1 VIGDEPARTGT
12 TPNPLPGPTLGSPL
26 GPAGLAQPL
35 PGQPASPR
43 RARPQRSGRPAPPR
57 PRIPTGTR
65 PRARRAAVAA
75 PPTRLDLVRRVAAV
89 LAVLVAVVLIGTGAA
104 TVCADTVTG
113 AGNVVRTC
121 RAPEATDGL
130 VIGWALFILLLLS
143 PDLAELGVPGLFTLR
158 RRVDEQE
165 GRLDTEEGRRELLET
180 QIAAV
185 SAQLTQVS
193 AASAVGVEAMN
204 IYLSGDETAD
214 YAAAERLPAAAPA
227 AGPTVVV
234 DRVSRAR
241 YTAADLF
248 IRRMRAHP
256 GGALDGS
263 SIHLYLPDETGLML
277 VPAFEADRAGRVG
290 TDWWQVGQGIV
301 GRAWRDGE
309 ALSARGEEIMH
320 GLVDLPAARRQRYAG
335 LAAVVAVPV
344 MNALR
349 RPIAVL
355 SASATDPATRLDSPE
370 GIEALVTH
378 ADAIARVIVDLL
390 GWESDAE

>member
-1 VIGDEPARTGT
+1 
-12 TPNPLPGPTLGSPL
+12 
-26 GPAGLAQPL
+26 
-35 PGQPASPR
+35 
-43 RARPQRSGRPAPPR
+43 
-57 PRIPTGTR
+57 
-65 PRARRAAVAA
+65 
-75 PPTRLDLVRRVAAV
+75 
-89 LAVLVAVVLIGTGAA
+89 VVE
-104 TVCADTVTG
+104 
-113 AGNVVRTC
+113 TC
-121 RAPEATDGL
+121 RAPQATDGL
-130 VIGWALFILLLLS
+130 VIGYALFILLLLA

-158 RRVDEQE
+158 RRVEEQE
-165 GRLDTEEGRRELLET
+165 GRLETEEGRRELLET

-185 SAQLTQVS
+185 SARLTQVTTMTTTTT
-193 AASAVGVEAMN
+193 GVDALN
-204 IYLSGDETAD
+204 IYVSGDGTAD
-214 YAAAERLPAAAPA
+214 YAADDRQITAEPAPP

-263 SIHLYLPDETGLML
+263 VLHLYLPDETGLML
-277 VPAFEADRAGRVG
+277 VPAFEADRAGRAG

-309 ALSARGEEIMH
+309 ALTGRGTEILE
-320 GLVDLPAARRQRYAG
+320 GLADLPPARRQRYAG
-335 LAAVVAVPV
+335 LAVIAVVPVLNAVG
-344 MNALR
+344 

-355 SASATDPATRLDSPE
+355 SASTADHASVIDAPE

-378 ADAIARVIVDLL
+378 ADAIARLIVDLL